1 MLELIAVMLALAYVV
16 LAVKVRRSCWL
27 AAIASAALYCWI
39 FAKASLYM
47 ESALQLFY
55 IGAAIYGWYYWSADQ
70 SAKPIPIRRWSLKQ
84 HSLAA
89 AFTLVGATLF
99 GSALAKFTDAALP
112 WLDSFTTVAALVT
125 TWMVTQKILEN
136 WLYWIVIDAVSIYL
150 YTSRGLDMTAALY
163 GGYILLAVAGLLQWH
178 RNFQTQA
185 EGYEVNGE
193 YAKLERTGTA

>member
-39 FAKASLYM
+39 FAEASLYM

-55 IGAAIYGWYYWSADQ
+55 IGAAIYGWYYWGADQ
-70 SAKPIPIRRWSLKQ
+70 SAQPLHIRRWSLKQ
-84 HSLAA
+84 HSLAL

-193 YAKLERTGTA
+193 HAKLERTGTA